1 MSDTPQAVSSL
12 KKEKRLRA
20 VTPILAVVLIFMFIL
35 FLLQCYLI
43 RELFSFATDIVEW
56 QLAQQAPDGVEAAEI
71 KKTFERVKR
80 ALLNMPMSYVS
91 GKINLKKI
99 KTAANFAVKANED
112 EQWSSEEV
120 NTLLKMMN
128 AAVGFKRE
136 TE

>member
-80 ALLNMPMSYVS
+80 AL
-91 GKINLKKI
+91 
-99 KTAANFAVKANED
+99 
-112 EQWSSEEV
+112 
-120 NTLLKMMN
+120 
-128 AAVGFKRE
+128 
-136 TE
+136 